1 MRFMTAIPLMLKN
14 NNSFRILGNYTSAQQ
29 TTLNYMPSTLVFL
42 SFFGTDD
49 LNLLVT
55 FNVSAD
61 LRLSLEEKVSHFLS
75 GQVRTGENRYFT

>member
-1 MRFMTAIPLMLKN
+1 
-14 NNSFRILGNYTSAQQ
+14 
-29 TTLNYMPSTLVFL
+29 MPSTLVCL
-42 SFFGTDD
+42 SFFGTDN

-75 GQVRTGENRYFT
+75 NR